1 MWSAENDGNSFIE
14 EGKKVRRKMFIRIN
28 VG

>member
-1 MWSAENDGNSFIE
+1 MWSAENDGNNVIE
-14 EGKKVRRKMFIRIN
+14 EGKKVRRKIFIRIN